1 MQQQFDPPVK
11 PYNERERVSIALS
24 GASGAQYGLRL
35 AQILVQS
42 GYPINILLTNAALMV
57 LSLEMDIHLGNNVTE
72 QKRRLM
78 ERFDITD
85 LELINI
91 YSEKDWT
98 APLAS
103 GSNTSY
109 AMIICPCSMGMLAAV
124 ATGQSNNLIERAA
137 DVMIKERK
145 QLMLVVREA
154 PFNQIHLENMLR
166 LSQMGVQIMPANPG
180 FYHRPETVEDII
192 DFMVARILDQI
203 HIPHSLMK
211 RWGEVEAK
219 G

>member
-1 MQQQFDPPVK
+1 MREQFDAPMK
-11 PYNERERVSIALS
+11 PFKERDRVSIALS

-35 AQILVQS
+35 AEVLVQR
-42 GYPINILLTNAALMV
+42 GYPVNILITSAALMV
-57 LSLEMDIHLGNNVTE
+57 LSLEMDIHLGNNIAE
-72 QKRRLM
+72 QKKRLM
-78 ERFDITD
+78 ARFEIADPD
-85 LELINI
+85 LMHL

-124 ATGQSNNLIERAA
+124 ASGQSNNLIERAA
-137 DVMIKERK
+137 DVMIKERRH
-145 QLMLVVREA
+145 LMLVVREA

-180 FYHRPETVEDII
+180 FYHRPTTVEEMI

-203 HIPHSLMK
+203 HIPHTLMK
-211 RWGEVEAK
+211 PWGEAE
-219 G
+219 